1 MRRIKTMF
9 GVMSAAVALSSLLS
23 VSMAQGPGRPGGFRG
38 GPGGFGGF
46 GRGGGN
52 IYGLLDNAAVQED
65 LKLTEEQKSGLPKA
79 KEKADKLR
87 QESFAAFRGN
97 RGNRNGGQP
106 GAGGAAAQP
115 ANGQGGAAT
124 QPAGGQAGA
133 AGQAAGG
140 AGGRRRN
147 GGGGQAGGGA
157 NGGGGQA
164 AGGAIPNFDP
174 AQFQAQMQQ
183 MRTNMAKMQK
193 QTDAIYAEVLKKD
206 QVERLRQIDLR
217 RQGQLAVLRPE
228 IASKIGI
235 TDMQQEK
242 IQAAQQEIN
251 AEMRESMPDIRQA
264 MAGVLQNED
273 GSRVSREERQK
284 RMEEPAVKSQMES
297 MRRTSTQLMA
307 TAQKATIKAV
317 SRELTKKQKD
327 KFNAL
332 LGKPF
337 DLTKLTN
344 DRGPGSG
351 GPPAAG
357 AAAAADATKADAA
370 TEKTSAKSSTSKK
383 KATTRKGTRKS
394 SN

>member
-1 MRRIKTMF
+1 
-9 GVMSAAVALSSLLS
+9 
-23 VSMAQGPGRPGGFRG
+23 
-38 GPGGFGGF
+38 
-46 GRGGGN
+46 
-52 IYGLLDNAAVQED
+52 
-65 LKLTEEQKSGLPKA
+65 
-79 KEKADKLR
+79 
-87 QESFAAFRGN
+87 
-97 RGNRNGGQP
+97 
-106 GAGGAAAQP
+106 
-115 ANGQGGAAT
+115 
-124 QPAGGQAGA
+124 
-133 AGQAAGG
+133 
-140 AGGRRRN
+140 
-147 GGGGQAGGGA
+147 
-157 NGGGGQA
+157 
-164 AGGAIPNFDP
+164 
-174 AQFQAQMQQ
+174 
-183 MRTNMAKMQK
+183 MAKMQK

-351 GPPAAG
+351 GPPAAD
-357 AAAAADATKADAA
+357 AATADATKADAA